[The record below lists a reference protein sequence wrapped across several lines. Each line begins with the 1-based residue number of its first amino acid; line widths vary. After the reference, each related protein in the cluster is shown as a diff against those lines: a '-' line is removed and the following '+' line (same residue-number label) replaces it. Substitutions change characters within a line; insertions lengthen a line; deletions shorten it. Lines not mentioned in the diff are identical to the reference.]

1 MTRRPYTRTRRDNRP
16 APPPLSEMPD
26 PLTPTEVA
34 LLLRVSAAHVY
45 RLIGEDGLK
54 CVRLGNSLRA
64 PMLIYHE
71 DLEEYI
77 ARKRGRLPEGAITG
91 SVK

>member
-1 MTRRPYTRTRRDNRP
+1 MTRRPYTRTRRDTRP

-34 LLLRVSAAHVY
+34 LLLRISAAHVY
-45 RLIGEDGLK
+45 RLIQSDGLK
-54 CVRLGNSLRA
+54 CVRLGNSRRA

-77 ARKRGRLPEGAITG
+77 SKKRGRLPEGVISR